1 LIIPCS
7 KTTQSRYIYIWFQK
21 FVCYIHFRFLKMWVL
36 NLAIV
41 FVKMKPSLSRHELKN
56 QTSNN
61 KTYKKDIECPY
72 GTIPVLRN
80 TKEFN
85 TKAQL
90 LAAKYFNPLSADSPG
105 THVRIHFSVN
115 TLDLIIYYK
124 CSCILVD
131 RWGKATRWS
140 ISWYRS

>member
-1 LIIPCS
+1 MHAIFES
-7 KTTQSRYIYIWFQK
+7 DYKTLF
-21 FVCYIHFRFLKMWVL
+21 F
-36 NLAIV
+36 
-41 FVKMKPSLSRHELKN
+41 KMKPSLSRHELKN

-61 KTYKKDIECPY
+61 KTYKTKIKCPY

-105 THVRIHFSVN
+105 THVNIHFSSN
-115 TLDLIIYYK
+115 I
-124 CSCILVD
+124 VD
-131 RWGKATRWS
+131 RSNNIYSTLQVFMCIGRLLG
-140 ISWYRS
+140 